1 MNACKPLEEPRV
13 AASAQLWPVR
23 PVITTS
29 QTDAQHMNRIST
41 LTGQTGD
48 FDRSNRCAPEPRKG
62 SKPLEKLLN
71 ASSKPF
77 QAQTSPPCWQC
88 MNQAKN
94 AKLST

>member
-1 MNACKPLEEPRV
+1 VNRNNTLTGQTGDLDWLDRCTPEPRNV
-13 AASAQLWPVR
+13 SKPPENLLNAY
-23 PVITTS
+23 
-29 QTDAQHMNRIST
+29 ST

-48 FDRSNRCAPEPRKG
+48 LDWLDRCTPEPRNV
-62 SKPLEKLLN
+62 SKPPENLLN

-77 QAQTSPPCWQC
+77 QAQTSPPCSQC